1 MAQGLE
7 TGSLNS
13 ELLLFSVILPRSR
26 HQLPGE
32 LSLPRFGWTAGIPAS
47 LTYIHF
53 YILLLPSP
61 SYLLAESFLKPAGHS
76 PDLHCLSLSLSMG
89 TTVCLPAF
97 WNPPCSIQR
106 TLPDSFSTSSMWLAQ
121 LRTSPTIVSAF
132 PITELRLHQVQTWH
146 SGASHLGPR
155 VPASAW
161 PLLLAYSWNER
172 DSVGLDMPCAIWVL
186 Q

>member
-1 MAQGLE
+1 ME

-61 SYLLAESFLKPAGHS
+61 SYLLAESFLKPAGHVQTFTV
-76 PDLHCLSLSLSMG
+76 SLSLSQWGPQSACQLSG
-89 TTVCLPAF
+89 THPAPSSVHYLIHF
-97 WNPPCSIQR
+97 PPAPCDSLSSEPAPLSSLHFPLQSSGYIKCKLDIPEPHTLDPEYQLQLDPCS
-106 TLPDSFSTSSMWLAQ
+106 
-121 LRTSPTIVSAF
+121 
-132 PITELRLHQVQTWH
+132 
-146 SGASHLGPR
+146 
-155 VPASAW
+155 
-161 PLLLAYSWNER
+161 
-172 DSVGLDMPCAIWVL
+172 
-186 Q
+186 